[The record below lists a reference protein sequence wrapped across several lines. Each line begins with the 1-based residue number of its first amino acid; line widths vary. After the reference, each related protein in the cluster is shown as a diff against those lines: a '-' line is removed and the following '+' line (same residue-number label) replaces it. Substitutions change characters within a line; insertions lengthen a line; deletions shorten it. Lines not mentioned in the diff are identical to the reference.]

1 MPSRQILRGA
11 PAKTKPTPRGGLWS
25 RSLLMRLKRECTE
38 ERAAAARFAPV
49 HAEVIAAIGA
59 FRGHRRHR
67 VVQVGRE
74 RRIKDLFVVAELVA
88 GSDSACGDSRQMSS
102 LQRGVT
108 MAGRIDG
115 ETGGGHPHGND
126 VAQTR
131 ARLSPGKD
139 PQR

>member
-1 MPSRQILRGA
+1 MILRKKAVVGAQHAVPPRQISRGV

-25 RSLLMRLKRECTE
+25 RSLLMRLERECTK

-74 RRIKDLFVVAELVA
+74 RRIKDLFVVAELV
-88 GSDSACGDSRQMSS
+88 GGPDSARGDSRQVSS

-115 ETGGGHPHGND
+115 KTGGWKLDGND
-126 VAQTR
+126 VA
-131 ARLSPGKD
+131 
-139 PQR
+139 

>member
-74 RRIKDLFVVAELVA
+74 RRIKDLFVMAELVA
-88 GSDSACGDSRQMSS
+88 APIAR
-102 LQRGVT
+102 VE
-108 MAGRIDG
+108 I
-115 ETGGGHPHGND
+115 
-126 VAQTR
+126 R
-131 ARLSPGKD
+131 ARLAASSVAKPWRFGSTAKPMGD
-139 PQR
+139 TSIATTARNNAP

>member
-1 MPSRQILRGA
+1 MILRKKAVVEAQYAVPQRQILRGA

-49 HAEVIAAIGA
+49 HAEMIAAIGA

-74 RRIKDLFVVAELVA
+74 RRIKDLFVVAELV
-88 GSDSACGDSRQMSS
+88 GGKRSEEHTSE
-102 LQRGVT
+102 LQSQFHLVC
-108 MAGRIDG
+108 
-115 ETGGGHPHGND
+115 
-126 VAQTR
+126 
-131 ARLSPGKD
+131 RLL
-139 PQR
+139 

>member
-1 MPSRQILRGA
+1 MILRKKAVVGAQNAVPPRQILRGV
-11 PAKTKPTPRGGLWS
+11 PEKPKPTPRGGLCS
-25 RSLLMRLKRECTE
+25 RSLLMRLERECPK

-74 RRIKDLFVVAELVA
+74 RRIKDLFVMAELVG

-108 MAGRIDG
+108 MAVRIDG
-115 ETGGGHPHGND
+115 KADG
-126 VAQTR
+126 
-131 ARLSPGKD
+131 
-139 PQR
+139 

>member
-25 RSLLMRLKRECTE
+25 RSLLMRLERKCTE

-49 HAEVIAAIGA
+49 HSEVIAAIGA

-74 RRIKDLFVVAELVA
+74 RRIKDLFVMAELVS
-88 GSDSACGDSRQMSS
+88 GSDNARGGSRPGSRPP
-102 LQRGVT
+102 RGRT
-108 MAGRIDG
+108 HAGPDG
-115 ETGGGHPHGND
+115 
-126 VAQTR
+126 
-131 ARLSPGKD
+131 
-139 PQR
+139 